1 MSEGRIRTPCVGM
14 CSTTYGDLV
23 CRGCRRFSHEVVGW
37 NGYDDSQKRAVLARL
52 VRLREQVV
60 GGRLEVVDAARL
72 DERLR
77 RHRIPHAAEDGPLTR
92 AYVLLRRGASRMRRL
107 EAYGLR
113 ARPGWEQLSPEA
125 LRDRIDADLQA
136 LSEAHYARFIAPPV
150 EPVS

>member
-23 CRGCRRFSHEVVGW
+23 CRGCRRFAHEVVAW
-37 NGYDDSQKRAVLARL
+37 NGYDEAQKRAVLERL
-52 VRLREQVV
+52 VRLREQGV
-60 GGRLEVVDAARL
+60 GGRLEVVDEARL

-77 RHRIPHAAEDGPLTR
+77 RHRIPHGAGDGPLTR

-113 ARPGWEQLSPEA
+113 ARPGWEHLAPEA
-125 LRDRIDADLQA
+125 LRDRIDADLQQ

-150 EPVS
+150 APVA